1 MVREVITYNK
11 VVKDVRTFRSLG
23 LLLKIVDASTH
34 IKKAITAV
42 AMARVNLFVLVVMMF
57 SKTQSPI
64 VTIVFLRGGMKEVTW
79 YVLAAVVIKI

>member
-57 SKTQSPI
+57 SKTQPPLI
-64 VTIVFLRGGMKEVTW
+64 LTIVYQEGMKEVTW